1 MYICW
6 NFRKI
11 CRVLIIITAALCL
24 GGIILLLIRER
35 PTTSAAE
42 KNEPPVAL
50 PVIMY
55 HSVHDGQ
62 PSEYVVTPEQ
72 LRSDLEWLQK
82 NGYTSV
88 SASQLID
95 YTRGHGDLPEKPVL
109 ITFDDG
115 FYNNLSL
122 ALPLLEEFD
131 MQAIVSVVGHY
142 TESVAPKDPHS
153 DAYSYLTWEDVKLL
167 ADSGRIEI
175 GSHTYDMHCG
185 NGIRRGCAKTGSE
198 SEEEYHKILLDDLM
212 LMQLETKR
220 CTGITPVV
228 FAYPFGYICRE
239 SIPVMRDCGFL
250 VTLTCYERMNY
261 IVRDEKCLMGLS
273 RYNRS
278 GNYSTEEFMDKL
290 RIMN

>member
-1 MYICW
+1 MP
-6 NFRKI
+6 
-11 CRVLIIITAALCL
+11 V
-24 GGIILLLIRER
+24 IRER
-35 PTTSAAE
+35 PTTSATE

-55 HSVHDGQ
+55 HSVHGSQ

-72 LRSDLEWLQK
+72 LRSDLEWLHK
-82 NGYTSV
+82 NGYISV

-122 ALPLLEEFD
+122 VLPLLEEFD
-131 MQAIVSVVGHY
+131 MQAIVSIVGQY

-153 DAYSYLTWEDVKLL
+153 DAYSYLTWEDVKIL
-167 ADSGRIEI
+167 ADSGRVEI
-175 GSHTYDMHCG
+175 GNHTYDMHFG
-185 NGIRRGCAKTGSE
+185 NGIRRGCAKIASE
-198 SEEEYHKILLDDLM
+198 SEEEYHKILLDNLM
-212 LMQLETKR
+212 LMQLETKQ
-220 CTGITPVV
+220 CIGITPVI

-250 VTLTCYERMNY
+250 ITLTCHEQMNY
-261 IVRDEKCLMGLS
+261 IERDEKSLIGLS

-278 GNYSTEEFMDKL
+278 GNYSTEEFMKKL
-290 RIMN
+290 N

>member
-1 MYICW
+1 MFVCW

-24 GGIILLLIRER
+24 GGIILLVIRER
-35 PTTSAAE
+35 PAISAAE
-42 KNEPPVAL
+42 KDEPPVAL

-55 HSVHDGQ
+55 HSVHGSQ

-95 YTRGHGDLPEKPVL
+95 YTRGHGELPEKPVL

-131 MQAIVSVVGHY
+131 MQAIVSIVGRY
-142 TESVAPKDPHS
+142 TDSVAPKDPHY
-153 DAYSYLTWEDVKLL
+153 DAYSYLTWEDVELL
-167 ADSGRIEI
+167 ADSGRVEI

-185 NGIRRGCAKTGSE
+185 NGIRHGCAKIGSE
-198 SEEEYHKILLDDLM
+198 SEEEYHKLLLDDLM
-212 LMQLETKR
+212 IMQLETKR

-239 SIPVMRDCGFL
+239 SVPVMRDCGFL

-261 IVRDEKCLMGLS
+261 IERDEKCLLGLS

-278 GNYSTEEFMDKL
+278 GNYTTAEFMSKIKL
-290 RIMN
+290 